1 VLFLFQQRTHTC
13 GQLTKEDT
21 GKKVVLNGWVDR
33 IRNLGGLIFV
43 LVRDRYGKTQVV
55 FDPNDNKE
63 VYERSLELKNE
74 FVVSITGVVRTRPEK
89 DINLGMKT
97 GEIEVLATQL
107 EIISESEVP
116 PIYINK
122 DEDVSENLRL
132 KYRYLDLRKEKM
144 QKNLIIRHQVMK
156 ATRDYLSSQNFLEI
170 ETPYLTKSTPEGARD
185 F

>member
-1 VLFLFQQRTHTC
+1 
-13 GQLTKEDT
+13 
-21 GKKVVLNGWVDR
+21 
-33 IRNLGGLIFV
+33 
-43 LVRDRYGKTQVV
+43 
-55 FDPNDNKE
+55 
-63 VYERSLELKNE
+63 
-74 FVVSITGVVRTRPEK
+74 
-89 DINLGMKT
+89 MKT

-170 ETPYLTKSTPEGARD
+170 ETPYLTKSTP
-185 F
+185 